1 MDITKQFGN
10 LQSQLGGANL
20 DKINTSLANSNTQLS
35 GANLDKLKTALANSD
50 TQFSD
55 ANLDSLFGD
64 LQSKVGGTDLD
75 SKFGNLQSLL
85 DDANLEEQFGDLT
98 SQLGAVDLDNLFSDV
113 NLDNADAGLFKDP
126 ALNKKFEK
134 GIGKIQNFKG
144 LDNITAKITTGI
156 SDLSTQTELTPDALD
171 EVLAGGLD
179 LPDDLSTKFQ
189 LSIDKVNKE
198 GGLQEIGNID
208 PAQLDGLTTQL
219 ANFNTGFAA
228 DRYTTDVD
236 GLLGKFKMDPSM
248 LQEAGMLQ
256 PGLGDKFRQGL
267 LSAGDVVNNPA
278 NWKGGTMP
286 GSKLEFLNSPKL
298 QESGFKNGLSGFF
311 NKLQANG
318 GIKPTDLAEQQG
330 ALLAVSTKLGPA
342 AASQWRQGFQTLGT
356 DTTLADKLAQ
366 NGAYGISVLGA
377 KK

>member
-1 MDITKQFGN
+1 MSSLDIFK
-10 LQSQLGGANL
+10 
-20 DKINTSLANSNTQLS
+20 
-35 GANLDKLKTALANSD
+35 
-50 TQFSD
+50 
-55 ANLDSLFGD
+55 
-64 LQSKVGGTDLD
+64 DLD
-75 SKFGNLQSLL
+75 LNSKM
-85 DDANLEEQFGDLT
+85 
-98 SQLGAVDLDNLFSDV
+98 
-113 NLDNADAGLFKDP
+113 
-126 ALNKKFEK
+126 EK
-134 GIGKIQNFKG
+134 GIKKIQNFEG
-144 LDNITAKITTGI
+144 FDNITTKITDGLDT
-156 SDLSTQTELTPDALD
+156 LTTQTELEPDALD

-179 LPDDLSTKFQ
+179 LPEDLSTKFQ
-189 LSIDKVNKE
+189 LSVDKLNKE
-198 GGLQEIGNID
+198 GGLQEIGDID

-236 GLLGKFKMDPSM
+236 GLLGKFKMDPAM
-248 LQEAGMLQ
+248 LEEAGMLQ

-342 AASQWRQGFQTLGT
+342 AANQWRQGFQTVGT
-356 DTTLADKLAQ
+356 DTTLADTLAQ